1 MLANALLVF
10 FLNLAC
16 LVFHQAV
23 FVFLAKL
30 PLRWVMES
38 DFRHRHFFTVFSCN
52 LRLNQSMLARVLFYR
67 GTVFDLNIVVALYSV
82 CLLVRAAFFALL
94 LDRVIRQEDLSP
106 HILRLTLR

>member
-1 MLANALLVF
+1 
-10 FLNLAC
+10 
-16 LVFHQAV
+16 
-23 FVFLAKL
+23 
-30 PLRWVMES
+30 
-38 DFRHRHFFTVFSCN
+38 
-52 LRLNQSMLARVLFYR
+52 MLARVSFYR